1 MKDKIRSPLESP
13 QPAIPAKPLTTKSAD
28 SSDTPA
34 SLIIADEILLIQD
47 EITHEAEQVLGKEI
61 GKQQTAA
68 TACEVIK
75 KELAAKAAK
84 ISPQP

>member
-1 MKDKIRSPLESP
+1 MKDKIRSPLKSP
-13 QPAIPAKPLTTKSAD
+13 QPANLDKSLTTKSSD
-28 SSDTPA
+28 SSDTAA
-34 SLIIADEILLIQD
+34 SLIIADEILLIKD
-47 EITHEAEQVLGKEI
+47 EIAHEAEQVLGKEV

-75 KELAAKAAK
+75 KELAVKAAK